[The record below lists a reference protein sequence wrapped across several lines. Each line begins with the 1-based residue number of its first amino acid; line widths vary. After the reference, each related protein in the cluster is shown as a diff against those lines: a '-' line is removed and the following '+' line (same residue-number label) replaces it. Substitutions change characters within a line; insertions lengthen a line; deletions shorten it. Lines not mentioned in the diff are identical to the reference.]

1 MPKHETFERRSSD
14 PTPAQ
19 IQERAD
25 LIRKQW
31 SKQIRQRR
39 RVWIQPVWRPPM
51 IMTMGMTMELG
62 PSEPDDLSDA
72 A

>member
-1 MPKHETFERRSSD
+1 MPKHETFERRPSD

-19 IQERAD
+19 IQERAA

-31 SKQIRQRR
+31 SKQITQRR
-39 RVWIQPVWRPPM
+39 RVWIQPVWRPPT
-51 IMTMGMTMELG
+51 ILTMQWGLSG
-62 PSEPDDLSDA
+62 IDDVNDA

>member
-19 IQERAD
+19 IQQRAA
-25 LIRKQW
+25 LIRKRW
-31 SKQIRQRR
+31 TKRIARRR
-39 RVWIQPVWRPPM
+39 RVGIPPVWRPPT
-51 IMTMGMTMELG
+51 ILSIEWIPNET
-62 PSEPDDLSDA
+62 DDCYDA

>member
-1 MPKHETFERRSSD
+1 MPPHESFERRSSD

-19 IQERAD
+19 IQERAA

-31 SKQIRQRR
+31 SQQITRRR
-39 RVWIQPVWRPPM
+39 RVSIPPVWRPPT
-51 IMTMGMTMELG
+51 ILTMEWCL
-62 PSEPDDLSDA
+62 SEADDFYDA

>member
-19 IQERAD
+19 IQERTA

-31 SKQIRQRR
+31 NKQIRQRR
-39 RVWIQPVWRPPM
+39 RVWIQPVWRPPT
-51 IMTMGMTMELG
+51 ILTMEWG
-62 PSEPDDLSDA
+62 PSEIDDFSDA

>member
-19 IQERAD
+19 IQERAAM
-25 LIRKQW
+25 IRRQW
-31 SKQIRQRR
+31 SKRIMRRR
-39 RVWIQPVWRPPM
+39 RVSIPPAWRPPT
-51 IMTMGMTMELG
+51 I
-62 PSEPDDLSDA
+62 PSREWGQLENDDFNDA